1 MNLNLTD
8 QNLALSKKE
17 IECSQDEFLSVS
29 LASDFQI
36 KQISSEV
43 IEFQGHENILGTHYN
58 TLEMTTYPT
67 ISKRADCIIGVN
79 ATKSCAT
86 LDDRLVSH
94 VKSNGKMVFVVSVGE
109 LNFSFN
115 GFGSQD
121 LPLSDEK
128 EIVLRKSDF
137 ISPRTLAIHCDAA
150 AIDLPREMI
159 SALQNPRAKGRME
172 IKAVEGSPFGEVPS
186 LELL

>member
-1 MNLNLTD
+1 M
-8 QNLALSKKE
+8 
-17 IECSQDEFLSVS
+17 VS
-29 LASDFQI
+29 LVNDL
-36 KQISSEV
+36 KTNGISSEI

-58 TLEMTTYPT
+58 TLEITTDLM

-86 LDDRLVSH
+86 LDGRLVSH
-94 VKSNGKMVFVVSVGE
+94 VRSNGKMLFLLTVGN

-115 GFGSQD
+115 GFGSQN
-121 LPLSDEK
+121 LTLSDEK

-137 ISPRTLAIHCDAA
+137 ISPRTLAIRCDAS

-159 SALQNPRAKGRME
+159 RTLQNPRIRGKME
-172 IKAVEGSPFGEVPS
+172 IRAVEGTQIGVVPS
-186 LELL
+186 VEFL